1 MLSINGWDKLSKLDT
16 EYVNGISFKVSH
28 ALVNT
33 PPGHPV
39 KYMCMIDA
47 GGIDSVIYVELTTN
61 ETNFTVEVRH
71 LHDDTTS
78 FTILYKDWWKPK
90 SIWLRNPKA
99 FFKKIIDEAN
109 KQHRFNSG
117 LLSTTQT
124 HTTSSNG
131 GVNATT
137 LWNLNNF

>member
-39 KYMCMIDA
+39 KYMCMIDV

-109 KQHRFNSG
+109 KQHRFSNG
-117 LLSTTQT
+117 TLSTTQT
-124 HTTSSNG
+124 YTTGSN
-131 GVNATT
+131 AP

>member
-16 EYVNGISFKVSH
+16 QYVNGVSFKVSGTFTTVLEH
-28 ALVNT
+28 
-33 PPGHPV
+33 GSIE
-39 KYMCMIDA
+39 YICMIDV
-47 GGIDSVIYVELTTN
+47 GGGESVIYVEVTPN
-61 ETNFTVEVRH
+61 EPNFAVEVRH
-71 LHDDTTS
+71 LHDDTSS
-78 FTILYKDWWKPK
+78 FTILYKDWLTPK

>member
-1 MLSINGWDKLSKLDT
+1 MLSINGWDKLSKLDA

-28 ALVNT
+28 VLVNT
-33 PPGHPV
+33 PPNHPV
-39 KYMCMIDA
+39 KYMCMIDV

-71 LHDDTTS
+71 LHDDTIS

-109 KQHRFNSG
+109 KQHRFSNG
-117 LLSTTQT
+117 TLSTTQT